1 MITAN
6 LLAKKRDGHP
16 WTDDEIRF
24 LIDGFCRG
32 EVEDYQMAAMAM
44 AVCTRGMDAGE
55 VSTLA
60 AAMLDSGDRLP
71 RVTDRPRVD
80 KHSTGGLGD
89 KVSLV
94 LAPLLAACGVD
105 VPMISGRG
113 LGRTGGTLDKLE
125 AIPGFRTDLDADES
139 SKVLRDVGAFIV
151 GASQQIA
158 PADRRLYAIR
168 DVSGTV
174 ESVPLITASILSKK
188 LAASLDALV
197 MDVKVGGGAFM
208 KTVPQAREL
217 ADSLRHV
224 GQQAGLPVATRI
236 TDMHQPLGRAVGNAI
251 EVNEV
256 IDLLDGQGP
265 AEVHAVCV
273 ELAAVLLAEVAIDP
287 TIDKARDRA
296 ERAIDSG
303 AARAR
308 FHKMVAAQGGRLD
321 GPLPLAPESVIETQ
335 ISGYVGAV
343 DCETIADA
351 VISLGGGRRTVG
363 NPIDPAVGVSIR
375 ARIGDRVEAGQP
387 VLVVHGRRPA
397 SSLSVESLR
406 QAIRVVPDPV
416 QPRPLIIARDPF
428 PPREPSHARESSPP
442 SELSPASGRRPT
454 VPGQTAAPAAINDDI
469 ERLIRA
475 ATDARGRAYAPH
487 SRFTVGAA
495 LITDDGTIVTGCN
508 VENASYSM
516 TLCAER
522 VAAATAVARGYRN
535 WRSMAVVSD
544 GGVTPCGACRQF
556 LAEFAAD
563 AEIVCVNA
571 ADQTAR
577 TWRLSQLL
585 PEAFGPPDLIN

>member
-16 WTDDEIRF
+16 WSDDEIRF

-32 EVEDYQMAAMAM
+32 DVEDYQMAAMAM
-44 AVCTRGMDAGE
+44 AVCARGMDAGE

-151 GASQQIA
+151 GASQRIA

-168 DVSGTV
+168 DVTGTV

-208 KTVPQAREL
+208 NTVPHAREL
-217 ADSLRHV
+217 ADSLRRV
-224 GQQAGLPVATRI
+224 GHQAGLPVATRI
-236 TDMHQPLGRAVGNAI
+236 TDMDQPLGRAVGNAI

-265 AEVHAVCV
+265 AEVRALCV

-308 FHKMVAAQGGRLD
+308 FHEMVAAQGGRLD
-321 GPLPLAPESVIETQ
+321 GPLPLAPVSVIETRV
-335 ISGYVGAV
+335 SGYVAAV
-343 DCETIADA
+343 DCESIADA
-351 VISLGGGRRTVG
+351 VISLGGGRRAVG
-363 NPIDPAVGVSIR
+363 DPIDPAVGVSIR
-375 ARIGDRVEAGQP
+375 VRIGDRVEAGQP
-387 VLVVHGRRPA
+387 VLVVHGRDPA
-397 SSLSVESLR
+397 SALSVESLSH
-406 QAIRVVPDPV
+406 AIRVVSDPV

-428 PPREPSHARESSPP
+428 PPREQ
-442 SELSPASGRRPT
+442 SPARDRRAT
-454 VPGQTAAPAAINDDI
+454 VPSRAGAAAAINDEI

-487 SRFTVGAA
+487 SNFAVGAA
-495 LITDDGTIVTGCN
+495 LITDDGTIVTACN
-508 VENASYSM
+508 IENASYSM

-535 WRSMAVVSD
+535 WRAMAVVSN

-556 LAEFAAD
+556 LAEFAPD
-563 AEIVCVNA
+563 VEIVCVNA

-585 PEAFGPPDLIN
+585 PEAFGPSDLIN